1 MVRETGQFVFLL
13 NGGLVSSGWTDKH
26 SLTMSGPQMVP
37 SAAGMNLVSHR
48 CPVLWHHNDLQM
60 SWWARTHREHSQK
73 WACTRWE
80 PFNLPGLHLTTP
92 TSCFYSNGQSTFPTN
107 KKACQ
112 NQSLCCPKE
121 TRYYRCI
128 CFFPQYDDNNGWWGV
143 GRPATA
149 GRRPDCIW
157 QTVRERHGLQ
167 KLATL
172 VSGSLAS

>member
-1 MVRETGQFVFLL
+1 MEHLHKAETNTTGVHEERCWERLVSSCFLL
-13 NGGLVSSGWTDKH
+13 NGGSVSSGWTDKH

-73 WACTRWE
+73 RAYTRWE

-92 TSCFYSNGQSTFPTN
+92 TTCFYSIGLTTFPTN

-112 NQSLCCPKE
+112 NQSLCYPKE
-121 TRYYRCI
+121 TCYYRCI
-128 CFFPQYDDNNGWWGV
+128 LFLPTIRQ
-143 GRPATA
+143 
-149 GRRPDCIW
+149 
-157 QTVRERHGLQ
+157 
-167 KLATL
+167 
-172 VSGSLAS
+172 